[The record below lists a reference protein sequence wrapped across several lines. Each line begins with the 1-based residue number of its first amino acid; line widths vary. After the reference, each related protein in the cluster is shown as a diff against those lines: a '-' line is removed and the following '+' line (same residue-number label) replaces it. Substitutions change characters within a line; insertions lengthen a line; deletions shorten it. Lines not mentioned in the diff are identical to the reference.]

1 MAAAVDRLIE
11 TDEAALCGPVVLEIR
26 RGLRSRAERA
36 RVLPLLAGCQ
46 LLEQPPRVWEEAGEL
61 GWFLGRRGATVKSL
75 DLLIAAYA
83 LTYGVPVLTRD
94 ADFERMKQAGV
105 RLLLAEA

>member
-1 MAAAVDRLIE
+1 MADAVDRLIE
-11 TDEAALCGPVVLEIR
+11 ANEVALCGPVVLEIR

-36 RVLPLLAGCQ
+36 RVLPLLAGCH
-46 LLEQPPRVWEEAGEL
+46 LLEQPERLWEEAGEL
-61 GWFLGRRGATVKSL
+61 GWFLGRRGAMVKSL

-83 LTYGVPVLTRD
+83 LTHGVPLLTRD
-94 ADFERMKQAGV
+94 ADFGRMRRAGL